1 MDASRTP
8 KANGLLS
15 ALPDAAYRRLL
26 PDLELTTLRV
36 GETLFLPTARLTCAY
51 FPTSSIVTA
60 SYAIERD
67 GATAKAWPVGR
78 EGMVG
83 ISLVLGGPTADHR
96 ANVQFGGLAF
106 RLPAPALLAEFQ
118 RAGALHHLLLRY
130 VLAVVTQASQ
140 LGMCSH
146 YHLLEPRLCR
156 FLARVFDRVPGDEV
170 AITQVRLAELLGVRR
185 VTVTHAATHL
195 QEAGIV
201 EYTRGRVRLISR
213 EKLEERAC
221 ACNVIIRRAFEA
233 VAQKGSSATQRRR
246 SSQTDRNNPLHVGRA
261 VDAHPAA
268 TGNGHHRGLKSRS
281 PGSADFR
288 A

>member
-8 KANGLLS
+8 KANGLLA

-26 PDLELTTLRV
+26 PDLEPATLRV
-36 GETLFLPTARLTCAY
+36 GETLFRPTGRLTCAY

-67 GATAKAWPVGR
+67 GAMAKAWPVGR

-83 ISLVLGGPTADHR
+83 ISLFLGGPTVDHR
-96 ANVQFGGLAF
+96 ADVQFGGLAF
-106 RLPAPALLAEFQ
+106 RLPAPALLSEFQ
-118 RAGALHHLLLRY
+118 RAGALQHLLLRY

-140 LGMCSH
+140 LGICSH

-170 AITQVRLAELLGVRR
+170 AITQERLAELLGVRR

-195 QEAGIV
+195 QAAGIV
-201 EYTRGRVRLISR
+201 EYSRGRVRLISR

-221 ACNVIIRRAFEA
+221 ACNAIIRRAFEA
-233 VAQKGSSATQRRR
+233 VSQRGSSAAQRRR
-246 SSQTDRNNPLHVGRA
+246 PLQTDRNSPLRVARV
-261 VDAHPAA
+261 VDAHVAS
-268 TGNGHHRGLKSRS
+268 TGDGHHRGHKERA